1 LEFALCPIIRK
12 IGVFCH
18 NRLTDRIHRIGAVVM
33 TLSRLDLS
41 DFRNHAELTLR
52 PEGGFII
59 LHGPNGAG
67 KTNIL
72 EAVSLLVPGRGLR
85 RSAFSEMANRHGSGG
100 FAISADL
107 DGSRLG
113 TAVQPETPG
122 RRQVQIN
129 GAKATINDLA
139 EWLAILWLTP
149 AMDRLFTDG
158 ASGRRRFLDRLV
170 LALEPG
176 HALASSRYE
185 NALRQR
191 NRMLSE
197 GQGDAG
203 WFDAIEASMAEYGA
217 AIAAARRRTIEQ
229 LAVQLLHMPNLP
241 FARPSMVLEQ
251 NGLEEAASLQKLW
264 QSERGRDRAAG
275 RTLQGP
281 HRADLIVSHAANS
294 MPASSCSTGEQ
305 KALLLSL
312 ILAHAHLVKQ
322 LRGAPPLLLLDEVAA
337 HLDPARRAD
346 LFALLSETG
355 GQVWMTGT
363 EAALFEAAPAS
374 AMRLRIAEGGVE
386 Y

>member
-1 LEFALCPIIRK
+1 VKSSFPDC
-12 IGVFCH
+12 
-18 NRLTDRIHRIGAVVM
+18 RLTAVIVGIGLFSM
-33 TLSRLDLS
+33 TLSRLNLS
-41 DFRNHAELTLR
+41 DFRNHASLSLR
-52 PEGGFII
+52 TGGGFII

-85 RSAFSEMANRHGSGG
+85 RSAFAEMARRDGAGG
-100 FAISADL
+100 FAVSAEM
-107 DGSRLG
+107 DGSSFG
-113 TAVQPETPG
+113 TAMAPEASG
-122 RRQVQIN
+122 RRQVHIN
-129 GAKATINDLA
+129 GAKAAINDLA

-176 HALASSRYE
+176 HALASSRYD

-197 GQGDAG
+197 GQGDAS

-217 AIAAARRRTIEQ
+217 AIAAARRRTVEQ
-229 LAVQLLHMPNLP
+229 LSAQLHSMPNLP
-241 FARPSMVLEQ
+241 FARPSMMLEQ
-251 NGLEEAASLQKLW
+251 NGLEHATALQTLW
-264 QSERGRDRAAG
+264 HGERKRDRAAR

-281 HRADLIVSHAANS
+281 HRADLSVSHAGTA
-294 MPASSCSTGEQ
+294 MPASSSSTGEQ
-305 KALLLSL
+305 KAFLLSI
-312 ILAHAHLVKQ
+312 ILAHARLVKL
-322 LRGAPPLLLLDEVAA
+322 LRGSPPLLLLDEVAA

-346 LFALLSETG
+346 LFALLEETG

-374 AMRLRIAEGGVE
+374 AMRLRIADGGVE
-386 Y
+386 S